1 MGNMKEMFSD
11 VSDFLNELVDRG
23 FFTDKELDLVTAI
36 NGYSVDTLNDCLYA
50 RYGYRSL
57 EQMEDE

>member
-1 MGNMKEMFSD
+1 MGKMKYYETEVIYLWD
-11 VSDFLNELVDRG
+11 TLVDRG
-23 FFTDKELDLVTAI
+23 YFTDKELDLVTNI